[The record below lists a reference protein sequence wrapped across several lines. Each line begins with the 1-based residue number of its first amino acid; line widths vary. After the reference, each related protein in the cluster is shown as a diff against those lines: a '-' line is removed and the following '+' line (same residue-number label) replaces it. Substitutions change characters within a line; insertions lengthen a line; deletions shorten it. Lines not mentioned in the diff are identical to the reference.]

1 MAADLARRAL
11 RRVIPALALSPVR
24 PAGLA
29 LVDLARRGA
38 LLGAILI
45 SGGNLLIPRIPVL
58 AVVLL
63 LGLLALAATARRR
76 TGESIVGV
84 VLLLGVVLLASLWR
98 SGLAEAGALV
108 TRYANFAAGLLMLL
122 VYLRAGRERFV
133 TDFVALGYPLAFVAI
148 ATVALATLAPPLF
161 QPLEVEE
168 TVYHHL
174 FLILN
179 YHVQVEDL
187 GGLMRANGPFYEPG
201 VFHIYLNL
209 LLYIFLFVKGNPRR
223 AAVAALAVAATQST
237 TGLAIASGLGLLFL
251 WRELG
256 RGSIHRRA
264 GMLLLGAA
272 VAALVAGPV
281 IDNLRS
287 KLVGDLSGSGMARQF
302 DLITGVNVILAHPL
316 IGIGF
321 DPETYRQVS
330 GAFAFEDTLLEDR
343 ILADRGNTNGV
354 IVLFYSVGIPL
365 ALVFLFGLFRQT
377 MLPDRLL
384 VGGLLFV
391 SLLTESIL
399 FTPFFQ
405 MFIMSGLL
413 VHLRPR
419 RR

>member
-1 MAADLARRAL
+1 MTAAVA
-11 RRVIPALALSPVR
+11 PAQSR
-24 PAGLA
+24 TGGLA

-58 AVVLL
+58 AVVLV
-63 LGLLALAATARRR
+63 LGLLALVATPRRR
-76 TGESIVGV
+76 TGESILGIL
-84 VLLLGVVLLASLWR
+84 LLLGVVLLVSLWR
-98 SGLAEAGALV
+98 SGLAEADALV

-133 TDFVALGYPLAFVAI
+133 TDFVALVFPLAFVAI
-148 ATVALATLAPPLF
+148 ATVVLATLAPPLF

-179 YHVQVEDL
+179 YHVQVEDA

-209 LLYIFLFVKGNPRR
+209 LLYIVLFVRRNLRR
-223 AAVAALAVAATQST
+223 AAVAALAVGATQST
-237 TGLAIASGLGLLFL
+237 TGLAIACSLGLVFL

-256 RGSIHRRA
+256 RGSLHRRA
-264 GMLLLGAA
+264 AMLLFGAA

-287 KLVGDLSGSGMARQF
+287 KLVGDLAGSGMARQF

-316 IGIGF
+316 VGIGF

-330 GAFAFEDTLLEDR
+330 GAYAFEDTLLEDR
-343 ILADRGNTNGV
+343 ITADRGNTNGV
-354 IVLFYSVGIPL
+354 IVLVYSVGIPL
-365 ALVFLFGLFRQT
+365 ALVFLWGLFRQT

-405 MFIMSGLL
+405 MFIMSGLIL
-413 VHLRPR
+413 HAR
-419 RR
+419 RRKA

>member
-1 MAADLARRAL
+1 MTAA
-11 RRVIPALALSPVR
+11 VALAQSR
-24 PAGLA
+24 TGGLA
-29 LVDLARRGA
+29 LVELARRGA

-58 AVVLL
+58 SVLL
-63 LGLLALAATARRR
+63 VLGLLAFVATPRRR
-76 TGESIVGV
+76 TGESILAVL
-84 VLLLGVVLLASLWR
+84 LLLGVVLLVSLWR

-133 TDFVALGYPLAFVAI
+133 TDFVALVFPLAFVAI
-148 ATVALATLAPPLF
+148 ATVVLATVAAPLF

-168 TVYHHL
+168 TVYYHL

-179 YHVQVEDL
+179 YHVQVEDA

-209 LLYIFLFVKGNPRR
+209 LLYIFLFVRRNLRR
-223 AAVAALAVAATQST
+223 AAVSALAVAATQST
-237 TGLAIASGLGLLFL
+237 TGLAIACGLGLVFL

-264 GMLLLGAA
+264 AMLLFGAA

-281 IDNLRS
+281 IDNLRA
-287 KLVGDLSGSGMARQF
+287 KLVGDLAGSGMARQF

-316 IGIGF
+316 VGIGF

-330 GAFAFEDTLLEDR
+330 GAYAFEDTLLEDR
-343 ILADRGNTNGV
+343 ITADRGNTNGV
-354 IVLFYSVGIPL
+354 IVLFYSVGVPL
-365 ALVFLFGLFRQT
+365 ALVFLLGLFRQT

-405 MFIMSGLL
+405 MFIMSGLIL
-413 VHLRPR
+413 HAR
-419 RR
+419 RRKA